1 MEVIVFLVTFCVAFG
16 IFAIPAY
23 FVLRMVAG
31 ELLLLLNGSWFL
43 GKRRVL
49 LITSLLLKIQR
60 NLKRFK

>member
-1 MEVIVFLVTFCVAFG
+1 MEVIVFLVTFC